1 MKKTVSVL
9 LAGAVLAGA
18 LAGCGNNNGAG
29 TPTPDTSAAALT
41 PGTYTATVTG
51 HNAPI
56 TIEVTVTDQAIESI
70 NVVESSETAG
80 IGTNAMEKL
89 KAGAER
95 MDRFCQKI

>member
-1 MKKTVSVL
+1 MS
-9 LAGAVLAGA
+9 GARCFCRRLRQPTT
-18 LAGCGNNNGAG
+18 GAG

-80 IGTNAMEKL
+80 DRHQRNG
-89 KAGAER
+89 KA
-95 MDRFCQKI
+95 D